1 MKKVFTIAILSML
14 AFLCSV
20 FPNKM
25 ALAAMKDD
33 PFGQQAS
40 PVFDSGYV
48 MIGSDLFAEF
58 GASAIV
64 QCSSIYVSSCSLQE
78 MNGSTVVRTIS
89 LDPPSTRVTN
99 SSNFTAWK
107 SYAGSGTS
115 GKRYRIKA
123 IFYGNGY
130 TITRYSNI
138 VTCD

>member
-1 MKKVFTIAILSML
+1 MKRLILITFSIL
-14 AFLCSV
+14 TFLLMV
-20 FPNKM
+20 FPQSVS
-25 ALAAMKDD
+25 LAAVKDD
-33 PFGQQAS
+33 SADQQAS

-58 GASAIV
+58 GASALV

-78 MNGSTVVRTIS
+78 MNGNTVVRTIT
-89 LDPPSTRVTN
+89 LTPPSTRVTN
-99 SSNFTAWK
+99 AYDFTAWK

-123 IFYGNGY
+123 VFYGNGY